1 MNDIYCYICSFLRDL
16 DKLNFLSVSSDMHIL
31 KSKIFFND
39 YVHINNIFDIW
50 YFDRFTHIITDRLV
64 KYPKCLTHLTFGDDF
79 NQDIKD
85 CIPISVTHLTFGYY
99 FNQNIKDCIP
109 ISVTHLTFGYFLTK
123 VLKIASQ
130 YQLLI

>member
-64 KYPKCLTHLTFGDDF
+64 KYPKCLTHLMLSLNDPDLSALLAQRMQAVDTSI
-79 NQDIKD
+79 NSLCSMQ
-85 CIPISVTHLTFGYY
+85 VE
-99 FNQNIKDCIP
+99 
-109 ISVTHLTFGYFLTK
+109 
-123 VLKIASQ
+123 KI
-130 YQLLI
+130 